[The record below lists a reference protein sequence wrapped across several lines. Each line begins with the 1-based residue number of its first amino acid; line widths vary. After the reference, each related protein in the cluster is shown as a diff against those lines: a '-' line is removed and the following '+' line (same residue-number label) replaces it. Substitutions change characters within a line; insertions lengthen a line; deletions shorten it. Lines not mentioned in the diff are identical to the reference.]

1 MKWRINSK
9 GKAKC
14 FSFSIYVLSLQSLR
28 EKYSFYYGMI
38 LKEDKTMITFIVT
51 LITLLSLA
59 AFAAVLILVGGT
71 GFVIAFGDVIVC
83 GLIILLIIRFIIKRR
98 K

>member
-1 MKWRINSK
+1 M
-9 GKAKC
+9 GKPTAFPFLFMRYHC
-14 FSFSIYVLSLQSLR
+14 NPLR

-38 LKEDKTMITFIVT
+38 LKEDKIMITFIVT

-83 GLIILLIIRFIIKRR
+83 GLIIWLIIRFIIKKR

>member
-1 MKWRINSK
+1 MKWRMNSK

-14 FSFSIYVLSLQSLR
+14 FSFSIQSTR

-38 LKEDKTMITFIVT
+38 LKEDKIMITFIVT

-59 AFAAVLILVGGT
+59 AFAVVLILVGGT
-71 GFVIAFGDVIVC
+71 GFAIAFGDVIVC
-83 GLIILLIIRFIIKRR
+83 GLIIWLIIRFIIRRR

>member
-1 MKWRINSK
+1 
-9 GKAKC
+9 
-14 FSFSIYVLSLQSLR
+14 
-28 EKYSFYYGMI
+28 
-38 LKEDKTMITFIVT
+38 MITFIVT

-59 AFAAVLILVGGT
+59 AFAVLLILVGGT

-83 GLIILLIIRFIIKRR
+83 GLVIWLIIRFIIRRR

>member
-1 MKWRINSK
+1 MKWRMNSK
-9 GKAKC
+9 GKPSA
-14 FSFSIYVLSLQSLR
+14 FPFLYNPLR

-38 LKEDKTMITFIVT
+38 LKEDKIMITFIVT
-51 LITLLSLA
+51 LITLLALA
-59 AFAAVLILVGGT
+59 AFAVALILVGGT

-83 GLIILLIIRFIIKRR
+83 GLIIWLIIRFIIRRR

>member
-1 MKWRINSK
+1 
-9 GKAKC
+9 
-14 FSFSIYVLSLQSLR
+14 
-28 EKYSFYYGMI
+28 
-38 LKEDKTMITFIVT
+38 MITFIVT

-59 AFAAVLILVGGT
+59 AFAVVLILVGGT

-83 GLIILLIIRFIIKRR
+83 GLIIWLIIRFIIKRR

>member
-1 MKWRINSK
+1 
-9 GKAKC
+9 
-14 FSFSIYVLSLQSLR
+14 
-28 EKYSFYYGMI
+28 
-38 LKEDKTMITFIVT
+38 MITFIVT

-59 AFAAVLILVGGT
+59 AFAVVLILVGGT

-83 GLIILLIIRFIIKRR
+83 GLIIWLIIRFIIRRR

>member
-1 MKWRINSK
+1 
-9 GKAKC
+9 
-14 FSFSIYVLSLQSLR
+14 
-28 EKYSFYYGMI
+28 
-38 LKEDKTMITFIVT
+38 MITFIVT

-59 AFAAVLILVGGT
+59 AFAVVLILVGGT

-83 GLIILLIIRFIIKRR
+83 GLIIWLTIRFIIRRR

>member
-1 MKWRINSK
+1 
-9 GKAKC
+9 
-14 FSFSIYVLSLQSLR
+14 
-28 EKYSFYYGMI
+28 
-38 LKEDKTMITFIVT
+38 MITFIVT

-59 AFAAVLILVGGT
+59 AFAVVLILVGGT

-83 GLIILLIIRFIIKRR
+83 GLVIWLIIRFIIRRR

>member
-1 MKWRINSK
+1 
-9 GKAKC
+9 
-14 FSFSIYVLSLQSLR
+14 
-28 EKYSFYYGMI
+28 
-38 LKEDKTMITFIVT
+38 MITFIVS
-51 LITLLSLA
+51 LITLLSLS

-83 GLIILLIIRFIIKRR
+83 GLIIWLITRFIIKRR